1 MTPRALRSVV
11 VAASVLLASLQG
23 MGAAD
28 HPDLGT
34 TALAPPDGSWTW
46 PISPAALVRPF
57 EPPAHAYG
65 PGHRGIDIGS
75 TPRSPVHAPAAGMVV
90 FAGRVVDRPV
100 ISIDHGDGVVSSMEP
115 IDPTVVVGDVVVAG
129 SRIGSVSSEGHGA
142 PGRLHLGIR
151 VHGAYV
157 DPLALLSS
165 PARAVLLPC
174 C

>member
-1 MTPRALRSVV
+1 MTPRALRSVL
-11 VAASVLLASLQG
+11 VAAAVFLAPLQG
-23 MGAAD
+23 MGTAD
-28 HPDLGT
+28 HPDAGT
-34 TALAPPDGSWTW
+34 AALVPSAGSWTW
-46 PISPAALVRPF
+46 PVSPAALVRPF

-65 PGHRGIDIGS
+65 PGHRGVDIGS
-75 TPRSPVHAPAAGMVV
+75 TPGYPVHAPAAGMVV

-115 IDPTVVVGDVVVAG
+115 IDATVAVGDVVDAG
-129 SRIGSVSSEGHGA
+129 SRIGSVSPEGHGA

-151 VHGAYV
+151 VDGAYV
-157 DPLALLSS
+157 DPLSLLSS

>member
-1 MTPRALRSVV
+1 MTLRAIRSVV
-11 VAASVLLASLQG
+11 VAVFVLLAPLQG
-23 MGAAD
+23 MGAAN
-28 HPDLGT
+28 HPDIDA
-34 TALAPPDGSWTW
+34 TALAPPAGSWTW

-57 EPPAHAYG
+57 EPPTHAYG

-75 TPRSPVHAPAAGMVV
+75 TAGSSVHAPAAGMVV

-115 IDPTVVVGDVVVAG
+115 IDPTVVVGDVVDAG
-129 SRIGSVSSEGHGA
+129 SRIGSVSPGGHGA

-151 VHGAYV
+151 VHGTYV